1 MRNDYIFF
9 TFSGLRYADGVL
21 PGQGSPDYE
30 PSMPPVP
37 NALGGSQK
45 QQANKTTSAATAGGV
60 VKKRIKRIKIK
71 VVQIRSRAEAEADKH
86 RGPPPPPPPGDPPL
100 MTASEFRD
108 KYAYKGTLPKHVL
121 EQLVS
126 A

>member
-1 MRNDYIFF
+1 M
-9 TFSGLRYADGVL
+9 

-37 NALGGSQK
+37 NALGGSSQK
-45 QQANKTTSAATAGGV
+45 QQANKTTTSAAAGGGSGV

-100 MTASEFRD
+100 MTASQFRD